1 MNKVSKDILL
11 VVVVFILTVG
21 LSGCTSTEHHKEN
34 YKELFLGKWVAG
46 DTPEGED
53 GSVVFN
59 FFSNDSFYVN
69 LTNVDQHGNS
79 STQTAWM
86 TYNITNNTLIMVIE
100 GNEVHLGFSFSN
112 NDKTLTLTEEDGTST
127 VIKRQ

>member
-1 MNKVSKDILL
+1 MSNISKNILI
-11 VVVVFILTVG
+11 VVVIFILAVG

-34 YKELFLGKWVAG
+34 YKELFLGKWLAG
-46 DTPEGED
+46 DIPEGED

-69 LTNVDQHGNS
+69 LTETDEHGNS

-86 TYNITNNTLIMVIE
+86 TYNITNDTLIIVVE

-112 NDKTLTLTEEDGTST
+112 NYKTLILTEADGTAT
-127 VIKRQ
+127 VLKRQ